1 MAPFVEE
8 QIVPFPTTL
17 ADEPS
22 VTHCRGTLIMSSRRA
37 LQRYGHFERYRSAL
51 PAACDTAIT
60 SSVAGA
66 WLPIELGVAHY
77 RACDSLLL
85 PIDDQL
91 KLGATVVHELQ
102 RTFIG
107 TLLTTA
113 TKGAGVSPLLGLQK
127 FFGVYARSFKGGGG
141 RLVRIGPKDIR
152 VEFVGNPIAGIRYFR
167 VAYRGFITAGC
178 EVFARRVVAAELSA
192 KSSATAVA
200 YRVAWA

>member
-1 MAPFVEE
+1 MAPFAEE
-8 QIVPFPTTL
+8 QLVPFPTTL

-22 VTHCRGTLIMSSRRA
+22 VTHLRGTLLMSSRRA
-37 LQRYGHFERYRSAL
+37 LQRYGHFERYRAL
-51 PAACDTAIT
+51 LPPNIEVAVA

-77 RACDSLLL
+77 QACDALQL
-85 PIDDQL
+85 PVDDAL
-91 KLGATVVHELQ
+91 KLGAAVVHELQ

-107 TLLTTA
+107 TLLSTA
-113 TKGAGVSPLLGLQK
+113 GKEAGVSPLLGLQK

-152 VEFVGNPIAGIRYFR
+152 VEFVGNPIVGIRYFR

-178 EVFARRVVAAELSA
+178 EVFARRVVTAELSA
-192 KSSATAVA
+192 RSSPTTVA
-200 YRVAWA
+200 FRVAWA